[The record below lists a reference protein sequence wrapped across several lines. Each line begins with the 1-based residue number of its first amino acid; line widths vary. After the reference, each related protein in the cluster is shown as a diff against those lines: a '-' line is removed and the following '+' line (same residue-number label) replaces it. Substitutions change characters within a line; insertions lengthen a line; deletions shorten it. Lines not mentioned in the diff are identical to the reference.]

1 MRAGCRQYACPTLG
15 WVYLMAALLWVTV
28 PGATERPPSWVS
40 RFPHDPDQYIG
51 IGHVDKH
58 SHGGEYREMALSA
71 ALAQIS
77 REISIQVKA
86 ENSSKQS
93 EISEVWE
100 ESYHQQITTA
110 SQNKL
115 SGYQLADVYE
125 TENEFW
131 ALYTLDKTTFL
142 KAEEEKEKAFAT
154 WLSTEDVSLDSDL
167 EARLIQSIVNRYS
180 RIQHAYLAFEENH
193 AIQAGYASAIS
204 AKYAEISG
212 KIQRIINYT
221 ELVAEG
227 APWIFRVDCIPK
239 LKNHYSAQ
247 VYLVDTRT
255 KEKWKGPISLY
266 AVERYH
272 NKKPVCQM
280 ETNTSGQLNLSKP
293 LLECKLEPAIWT
305 LDWLAGE
312 YTLHMDVEVK
322 LQPTEMSLVFKAD
335 GLPISGN
342 LSSRIQKEIA
352 ALHSPYYRIVPAHAG
367 IPEYE
372 FHLQSIVQDSLEG
385 MYFTSISAT
394 VLFPGSTTPW
404 KVWGKS
410 GHSNKLQSQERAI
423 FDLVREMEKLP
434 LADGAKRD

>member
-1 MRAGCRQYACPTLG
+1 
-15 WVYLMAALLWVTV
+15 MAALLWVTV
-28 PGATERPPSWVS
+28 PGAAELSPSWVT

-51 IGHVDKH
+51 IGHVDKR
-58 SHGGEYREMALSA
+58 SHGGEYREIAQAA

-93 EISEVWE
+93 EMSQVWE

-142 KAEEEKEKAFAT
+142 KTEEEKEKVFST
-154 WLSTEDVSLDSDL
+154 WMNTEDASLDSDL
-167 EARLIQSIVNRYS
+167 EAKLIQSVVDRYS
-180 RIQHAYLAFEENH
+180 KIQHAYLEFETSH
-193 AIQAGYASAIS
+193 SVQAGYAKSIS
-204 AKYAEISG
+204 AKYAEISS

-221 ELVAEG
+221 ELVVEG
-227 APWIFRVDCIPK
+227 SPWIFRIDCNHK

-247 VYLVDTRT
+247 VYLVDSRT

-266 AVERYH
+266 AVERFH
-272 NKKPVCQM
+272 KRKPVCQM
-280 ETNTSGQLNLSKP
+280 ETNTSGQLDLSKP
-293 LLECKLEPAIWT
+293 FLECKLEPATWT
-305 LDWLAGE
+305 LGWLAGE
-312 YTLHMDVEVK
+312 YALHLDVDVK
-322 LQPTEMSLVFKAD
+322 LQPIDLSLVFKAD
-335 GLPISGN
+335 GLGIAEN
-342 LSSRIQKEIA
+342 LSARIQSEIA
-352 ALHSPYYRIVPAHAG
+352 ALHSPYFRIVPAHDG
-367 IPEYE
+367 TLDIDI
-372 FHLQSIVQDSLEG
+372 HLQSIVQDSLEG
-385 MYFTSISAT
+385 MYFTSISVT
-394 VLFPGSTTPW
+394 VLFPESTTPW

-410 GHSNKLQSQERAI
+410 GHSNKVQSQERAI

-434 LADGAKRD
+434 LAGRVNGD